1 MSEEEVVVLNFWP
14 SMFGARVIM
23 ALEEKEIKFEYK
35 EEDVFGQKT
44 DLLLQTNPVHKKI
57 PVLIHNGKPVC
68 ESNNI
73 LEYIDEVWKDDKSLQ
88 LLPSDPYQKSQ
99 CRFLADLIDKK
110 VFDAGRRTWT
120 KKGKE
125 QEEAKREFIE
135 ILKVLERELG
145 DKVYFGGNDNVSMVD
160 LVLISYYPWFHTWE
174 TIGGFSVEDHTPKLM
189 CWVRKCLTRPAIS
202 KSLPDPLKI
211 LDRVTQIIKVHEF
224 FYGY

>member
-44 DLLLQTNPVHKKI
+44 DLLLQSNPVHKKI

-68 ESNNI
+68 ESNI
-73 LEYIDEVWKDDKSLQ
+73 IVEYIDEVWKDDKTLR

-99 CRFLADLIDKK
+99 CRFWADLIDKK

-120 KKGKE
+120 KRGKE
-125 QEEAKREFIE
+125 QEEAKQEFIE

-174 TIGGFSVEDHTPKLM
+174 TICGFSVEDHTPKLM
-189 CWVRKCLTRPAIS
+189 DWIRKCLTRPAIS

-211 LDRVTQIIKVHEF
+211 FDRVTQIIKVHEF

>member
-1 MSEEEVVVLNFWP
+1 MSEEKVVVLNFWP

-35 EEDVFGQKT
+35 EEDVFGDKT
-44 DLLLQTNPVHKKI
+44 DLLLQSNPVHKKI

-68 ESNNI
+68 ESNI
-73 LEYIDEVWKDDKSLQ
+73 IVEYIDEVWNNEKTLS
-88 LLPSDPYQKSQ
+88 LLPSDPYEKAK
-99 CRFLADLIDKK
+99 CRFWADLIDKK

-135 ILKVLERELG
+135 TLKVLETELG
-145 DKVYFGGNDNVSMVD
+145 EKVFFGGNETVSLVD

-174 TIGGFSVEDHTPKLM
+174 TIGGFSLEDHIPKLM
-189 CWVRKCLTRPAIS
+189 DWVRRCLARPAIS
-202 KSLPDPLKI
+202 KSLPDRLKI
-211 LDRVTQIIKVHEF
+211 LGRVSQIIKVHEF